1 MIAIHAAWDSA
12 TQEWEAHSDDLPE
25 LRVRAQTLKA
35 LREAIVRLFG
45 PDGDHPFRLIV
56 LARNRTQATAIQ

>member
-1 MIAIHAAWDSA
+1 MLVFQLVRSY
-12 TQEWEAHSDDLPE
+12 SRKPLE
-25 LRVRAQTLKA
+25 LCVRAQTLKA

-56 LARNRTQATAIQ
+56 LARNRTQVTAIH